1 MGGLRAPWR
10 PPIPTPAPRAARRA
24 SLTRRARRPRPRAQ
38 TPAGRRRSSQRST
51 RPSRCARAHQQPRRG
66 PRAPSAAQGAQAAR
80 GARRLERRACCSG
93 RPRAVRARRA
103 ECTHLWAA
111 RGARGCFGVGVCCV
125 RRTGAPGSQESGS
138 VRALRCCA
146 SPLGSCLGGLF
157 TLHFAC
163 AARAIAD
170 RARPLT
176 LAAWHAASEGLRF
189 LAERSPR
196 GEAALRAQG
205 REWLYFRRAVP
216 RPSRAAW
223 RAARAC
229 VGTAGHRSMLADA
242 PEGVGNASNGTRGAH
257 GAAGAA
263 GPGCW
268 FGRGYARERPGP
280 AAVTRSGRRARV
292 VA

>member
-24 SLTRRARRPRPRAQ
+24 SLTRRARRPRPGAQ

-176 LAAWHAASEGLRF
+176 LAAWHAASEGLVFWPSARRAGRLLCGHKDESGSTF
-189 LAERSPR
+189 GALSPAPPAPR
-196 GEAALRAQG
+196 GAQRAPAWALQDTAACSQMHPRGWATRAM
-205 REWLYFRRAVP
+205 A
-216 RPSRAAW
+216 
-223 RAARAC
+223 RAAR
-229 VGTAGHRSMLADA
+229 TARL
-242 PEGVGNASNGTRGAH
+242 
-257 GAAGAA
+257 
-263 GPGCW
+263 
-268 FGRGYARERPGP
+268 ERP
-280 AAVTRSGRRARV
+280 AQ
-292 VA
+292 VAGLGGGMLVKGLAPPR